1 MPKGVN
7 PESISKGNETAGQ
20 RDWQDVRENRCEGGG
35 TVNEQ

>member
-20 RDWQDVRENRCEGGG
+20 PDWRDVCEKRSEEGG